1 MSTENTNQNGDGLA
15 AQSGTVNMQAPSH
28 PLTAAPLPSPTTPL
42 FVFPWFS
49 GSTGMSKFS
58 GEKTGAAF
66 SQWKDNLVSMFR
78 IQNIPPNMQKE
89 LVLSL
94 LEGEAR
100 RQIMIL
106 SENNRDTVDKLFN
119 HLSKLYGDKVPASV
133 LRSMYFNCRQES
145 RESVR
150 AFALRLQELF
160 QRLKKKDG
168 ESLAREDVLLRDQF
182 IDGQRDV
189 VLRRE
194 LRTKLLL
201 NPNIS
206 FADIQQEAIIRTEAY
221 GEEEVAAQV
230 YYTEQARTTSSE
242 MELGKVKDELR
253 NEIMGEIKQQM
264 ASLSQ
269 GILQELRSEI
279 KPWGQNA
286 YGPPGPQMSPSL
298 QSWGSGP
305 SLSNYP
311 FVQPFPQQA
320 PAPPVPTPAQAWP
333 QWQGHPYGQH
343 RERSHSAPSS
353 RQTSHSAGRSRVIC
367 HRCKQPG
374 HIERH
379 CPEPAPTQQMALN
392 SATQP

>member
-1 MSTENTNQNGDGLA
+1 
-15 AQSGTVNMQAPSH
+15 
-28 PLTAAPLPSPTTPL
+28 
-42 FVFPWFS
+42 
-49 GSTGMSKFS
+49 MSKFT

-89 LVLSL
+89 LVLSSL
-94 LEGEAR
+94 DGEAR

-106 SENNRDTVDKLFN
+106 SQNDRDTVDKLFD
-119 HLSKLYGDKVPASV
+119 HLGKLYGDKVPASV

-145 RESVR
+145 RETVR
-150 AFALRLQELF
+150 AFSLRLQELF

-182 IDGQRDV
+182 IDGQRDAG
-189 VLRRE
+189 LRRE
-194 LRTKLLL
+194 LRTKVLL

-230 YYTEQARTTSSE
+230 YHTEQVRPTTTSETS
-242 MELGKVKDELR
+242 LAKVKDELR
-253 NEIMGEIKQQM
+253 NEIMGELKQQM

-286 YGPPGPQMSPSL
+286 YGPSGPQLSPSL
-298 QSWGSGP
+298 QPWGSGP

-311 FVQPFPQQA
+311 FAQSFPQQA
-320 PAPPVPTPAQAWP
+320 PMPPVATPAQAWP
-333 QWQGHPYGQH
+333 HWQGPPHGQH
-343 RERSHSAPSS
+343 RERSHSAPQS
-353 RQTSHSAGRSRVIC
+353 RQVSHPAARGRVIC

-379 CPEPAPTQQMALN
+379 CTEPAPPQQTQQALN
-392 SATQP
+392 STTQP

>member
-1 MSTENTNQNGDGLA
+1 M
-15 AQSGTVNMQAPSH
+15 
-28 PLTAAPLPSPTTPL
+28 
-42 FVFPWFS
+42 
-49 GSTGMSKFS
+49 GSWMRHCLVIKFT

-66 SQWKDNLVSMFR
+66 SQWKDNLTSMFR
-78 IQNIPPNMQKE
+78 IQNIPPSMQKE
-89 LVLSL
+89 LVLRS
-94 LEGEAR
+94 LEGEAW

-106 SENNRDTVDKLFN
+106 AEHNRDTAEKLFD
-119 HLSKLYGDKVPASV
+119 HLGQLYGDKVPASV

-150 AFALRLQELF
+150 AFSLRLQELF
-160 QRLKKKDG
+160 QRLKRKDG
-168 ESLAREDVLLRDQF
+168 GSLAREDVLLRDQF

-206 FADIQQEAIIRTEAY
+206 FSNIQQEAIIRTEAY
-221 GEEEVAAQV
+221 GEEEVAAHV
-230 YYTEQARTTSSE
+230 YHTEQVRSTTSSDTT
-242 MELGKVKDELR
+242 LAQVKEELR
-253 NEIMGEIKQQM
+253 KEIMGEIKQQM
-264 ASLSQ
+264 TSLSQ

-279 KPWGQNA
+279 KPWAQNA
-286 YGPPGPQMSPSL
+286 YGPQLSPSL

-311 FVQPFPQQA
+311 FVQSFPQQA
-320 PAPPVPTPAQAWP
+320 PVPPVHMPPQAWP
-333 QWQGHPYGQH
+333 QWQGSPYGPP
-343 RERSHSAPSS
+343 RERSHSAPQP
-353 RQTSHSAGRSRVIC
+353 RQTSHPAARSRVIC

-379 CPEPAPTQQMALN
+379 CTEPTPIQHPTQQAVLN
-392 SATQP
+392 STTQP